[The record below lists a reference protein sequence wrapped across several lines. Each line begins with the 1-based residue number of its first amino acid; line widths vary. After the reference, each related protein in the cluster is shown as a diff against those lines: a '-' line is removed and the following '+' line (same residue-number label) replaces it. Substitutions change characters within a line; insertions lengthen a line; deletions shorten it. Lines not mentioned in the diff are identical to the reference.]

1 MKKLSENLEER
12 AKDIVKK
19 ISKEVKEWDGQVTLG
34 YSDSGA
40 PTSLYYV
47 EGETT
52 EELKGKQHKLDVA
65 EPKGKITA
73 ADFKK
78 LRTMKKS
85 KMNEKWEGDV
95 EVEKSGEYAD
105 MSIEEINAAIK
116 KLKKQNEKYKE
127 EDKKVPEKNRTK
139 MSQLYF
145 AKRAKQGWK
154 GKGKAKVGE
163 GEMEEGNAFSGALA
177 KAKEEG
183 KKEFTVDGKTY
194 PVKESKKNIL
204 TLTETELVD
213 LIERIVNEQTA
224 KGLAV
229 TNKVL
234 AQDKKENDDYLKSV
248 AKKMKDYLKDGSKGT
263 YAPDG
268 SEFPKSNYQL
278 AKDAKIMKYNPS
290 EAVDEYIEAFSYPGQ
305 TNLRFDEIQPDD
317 KKIEK
322 YLKGDKTT
330 GNAVTDEKGNALGN
344 VVPSKVGDRFMKNYE
359 ENLYGAEQADAS
371 YKRQSQPVDVAGE
384 TKKTGKLKKK
394 SSSTAKSSKI
404 LNQLEST
411 EESKNEV
418 LNEEFD
424 RMKNLMGYKKKTQ

>member
-12 AKDIVKK
+12 AKDIVNKITKK
-19 ISKEVKEWDGQVTLG
+19 LDEWDGQVTLN

-85 KMNEKWEGDV
+85 KVDEKWENDV
-95 EVEKSGEYAD
+95 EIEKSGEYAD

-139 MSQLYF
+139 ISQLYF

-163 GEMEEGNAFSGALA
+163 EVEEGNEFTGALA
-177 KAKEEG
+177 KAKEQG
-183 KKEFTVDGKTY
+183 KKEFTVGGKTY
-194 PVKESKKNIL
+194 PVKESKKITL
-204 TLTETELVD
+204 RLTETEMID
-213 LIERIVNEQTA
+213 LIEKIVNEQTP

-229 TNKVL
+229 TNKVKAL
-234 AQDKKENDDYLKSV
+234 DKKENDDYLKSV
-248 AKKMKDYLKDGSKGT
+248 TKKMNDYLKDASVNE
-263 YAPDG
+263 YSPDG
-268 SEFPKSNYQL
+268 SDFPKSNYQMN
-278 AKDAKIMKYNPS
+278 KDAKIMKYNPS
-290 EAVDEYIEAFSYPGQ
+290 EAVDEYIDAFSYPGQ
-305 TNLRFDEIQPDD
+305 TNLRFDEIGPDE

-322 YLKGDKTT
+322 YLKGDSTT
-330 GNAVTDEKGNALGN
+330 GNASKDKDGKDLGN
-344 VVPSKVGDRFMKNYE
+344 VVSGKAGEKFMKNFE

-371 YKRQSQPVDVAGE
+371 YKRQPQPVDVAGE
-384 TKKTGKLKKK
+384 VKKTGKLKKK
-394 SSSTAKSSKI
+394 GSSAEKSQKI

-411 EESKNEV
+411 DKKEKV
-418 LNEEFD
+418 LSEEFD
-424 RMKNLMGYKKKTQ
+424 KMKHLMGYNKKTQ

>member
-85 KMNEKWEGDV
+85 NMNEKWEGDV

-116 KLKKQNEKYKE
+116 KFKKQNEKYKE

-163 GEMEEGNAFSGALA
+163 EVEEGNEFTGALA

-183 KKEFTVDGKTY
+183 KKEFSVGGKTY
-194 PVKESKKNIL
+194 PVKESKKNTL
-204 TLTETELVD
+204 TLTETEMID

-290 EAVDEYIEAFSYPGQ
+290 EAVDEYIESFSYPGQ

-330 GNAVTDEKGNALGN
+330 GNAVTDEKGEALGN

-359 ENLYGAEQADAS
+359 ENLYGIEQSDAS
-371 YKRQSQPVDVAGE
+371 YKRQSQPVDVAGDV
-384 TKKTGKLKKK
+384 KKTGKLKKK
-394 SSSTAKSSKI
+394 SSSASKSSKI